1 MDKPKPDDGLKS
13 TAVWRGSTSKSGDPL
28 VMDNFG
34 CPQLSIGCRLRQ
46 DDLVIAGGDL
56 PEALLWV
63 NQNFESALTRGLP
76 QSLVW
81 QS

>member
-1 MDKPKPDDGLKS
+1 
-13 TAVWRGSTSKSGDPL
+13 
-28 VMDNFG
+28 MDNFG